1 MQKYGAGEVLW
12 IGTEN
17 TWRWRKNTGDLY
29 HTRFWGQT
37 VQRMAGRRLATGS
50 RRSELRSDRAVA
62 KEGENFT
69 VFARLLDENFMPRED
84 EIIEA
89 TLIKNKTSTEDS
101 RKITLRAVPG
111 SPGYYRTE
119 FSAENPGR
127 YRLAISDDESSG
139 IDLNV
144 RGADREFSKTAIDE
158 KTLKEIADIT
168 KGSYLREENLNDL
181 PTIAKIEPSKIR
193 ISREAN
199 LWSSP
204 LYLILL
210 LIPITI
216 EWFMRKF
223 AELK

>member
-1 MQKYGAGEVLW
+1 M
-12 IGTEN
+12 
-17 TWRWRKNTGDLY
+17 
-29 HTRFWGQT
+29 
-37 VQRMAGRRLATGS
+37 
-50 RRSELRSDRAVA
+50 
-62 KEGENFT
+62 
-69 VFARLLDENFMPRED
+69 
-84 EIIEA
+84 
-89 TLIKNKTSTEDS
+89 
-101 RKITLRAVPG
+101 
-111 SPGYYRTE
+111 
-119 FSAENPGR
+119 
-127 YRLAISDDESSG
+127 AISDDESSG

-181 PTIAKIEPSKIR
+181 PKIAKIEPSKIR

-216 EWFMRKF
+216 EWFMRKI

>member
-1 MQKYGAGEVLW
+1 M
-12 IGTEN
+12 
-17 TWRWRKNTGDLY
+17 
-29 HTRFWGQT
+29 
-37 VQRMAGRRLATGS
+37 
-50 RRSELRSDRAVA
+50 
-62 KEGENFT
+62 
-69 VFARLLDENFMPRED
+69 
-84 EIIEA
+84 
-89 TLIKNKTSTEDS
+89 
-101 RKITLRAVPG
+101 
-111 SPGYYRTE
+111 
-119 FSAENPGR
+119 
-127 YRLAISDDESSG
+127 AISDDESSG

-199 LWSSP
+199 LSSSP